1 MTLKSKNKQKINIY
15 NILKFLLKKNNYKIL
30 FSKIVKRLEQ
40 NYSSLTKTENRI
52 WLEKN
57 CRDFSID
64 AKKINLNLW
73 EETLLISKEIESS
86 SLEKLNDIEYD
97 LGGGGYYHLLYFVT
111 RFIKPNTIVETG
123 VAAGFSSLSFLKA
136 LEKNNNGRLYS
147 SDLPYFRLNNPD
159 QYVGIIVDGKYKN
172 RWELYLDG
180 DEVSLDKITTKINKI
195 DLFHYDSD
203 KSYSGREFAIN
214 KVSSLMDNSSIIIMD
229 DIQDNSFFHD
239 YVYDKIVNWNV
250 YHFEGKYIG
259 MIGKLG
265 T

>member
-1 MTLKSKNKQKINIY
+1 MRLKHKKRQKLNIY
-15 NILKFLLKKNNYKIL
+15 NIFTFLLKKNNYKTL
-30 FSKIVKRLEQ
+30 FSKIAKRLEK
-40 NYSSLTKTENRI
+40 NDGSLSKSENKI

-57 CRDFSID
+57 CVDFSKD
-64 AKKINLNLW
+64 AKKLNSNLW
-73 EETLLISKEIESS
+73 DETLLISKEIESS
-86 SLEKLNDIEYD
+86 SFEKLNKIEYD

-123 VAAGFSSLSFLKA
+123 VAAGYSSLSFLKA

-147 SDLPYFRLNNPD
+147 SDLPYFRLNDPE
-159 QYVGIIVDGKYKN
+159 QYVGIIVDKKYKN

-180 DEVSLDKITTKINKI
+180 DELNLEKITSKINKI

-214 KVSSLMDNSSIIIMD
+214 KVSILMDDSSIIIMD

-239 YVYDKIVNWNV
+239 YVNKINVGWKV

-259 MIGKLG
+259 MIGVLCA
-265 T
+265 